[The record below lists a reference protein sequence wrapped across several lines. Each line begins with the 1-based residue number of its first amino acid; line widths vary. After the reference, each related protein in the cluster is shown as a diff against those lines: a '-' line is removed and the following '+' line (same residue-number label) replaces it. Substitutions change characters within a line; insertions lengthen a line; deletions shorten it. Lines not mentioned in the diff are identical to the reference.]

1 MQMHKYQALQTVLHK
16 LKLVWVSLVLTKICC
31 YVPAEAAWLD
41 VALQHSE
48 IQSWGL
54 TAP

>member
-1 MQMHKYQALQTVLHK
+1 MAQRRLR
-16 LKLVWVSLVLTKICC
+16 LVWALLVCEICC
-31 YVPAEAAWLD
+31 FVPAEAAQLD
-41 VALQHSE
+41 AALQDSE